1 MNPFKAIPIY
11 LKIYINK
18 IEVIRLD
25 SEELSQVIS
34 TEPFSSNRLCVSD
47 YNVAELTIRNTI
59 NDLVKQRKFW
69 GYSFRILIH
78 QLDKIEGGLSQIEKR
93 ALRDIGEQVGGSY
106 VIIYE
111 GEKPLSIEEAKIEIQ
126 AKQ

>member
-11 LKIYINK
+11 IKIYINK

-34 TEPFSSNRLCVSD
+34 TEPFSSNRLCFSD

-59 NDLVKQRKFW
+59 NGLVKQRKFW

-111 GEKPLSIEEAKIEIQ
+111 GEKPLSIEEARIEIQ
-126 AKQ
+126 SKQ